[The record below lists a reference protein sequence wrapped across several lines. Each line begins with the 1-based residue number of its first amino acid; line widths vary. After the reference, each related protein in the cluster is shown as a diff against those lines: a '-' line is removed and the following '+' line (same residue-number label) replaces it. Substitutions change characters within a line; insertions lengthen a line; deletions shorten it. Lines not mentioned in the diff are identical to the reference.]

1 MNKRKK
7 LLVLTIIILSFLSLF
22 KLNTSIAYAKTTSD
36 ETLYS
41 NSTFNIQG
49 DKLNLII
56 NSISKDNKFLIIDT
70 YLFNNSPT
78 SINSIKDFILNLN
91 DSNNS
96 NVLDEIFP
104 IIPITDTLKEHN
116 GVKLILSIPLE
127 HVNLKNKDFA
137 SINYKFTY
145 NFT

>member
-7 LLVLTIIILSFLSLF
+7 LLILTIMILSFLSLF
-22 KLNTSIAYAKTTSD
+22 KLNTSIAYAKATSD

-78 SINSIKDFILNLN
+78 PINSIKDFTLNLN

-96 NVLDEIFP
+96 NVLDEVFP
-104 IIPITDTLKEHN
+104 LIPITNTLNEHN

-127 HVNLKNKDFA
+127 HTNLKNKDFA

-145 NFT
+145 NFN